1 MSENTTPVAA
11 SEGAPA
17 SRRMRPLLIA
27 LAVALPVAAA
37 GIFGWLWQNQQGER
51 QLGESNLLGL
61 DLARPDVLIESASL
75 SRLPKDLLAVPLL
88 RDTLTEDLVFYYEA
102 NADRLGLT
110 GSLRRII
117 YEHDLQLRDTLLD
130 ELLDQPAEVALWR
143 DAGGRLKHF
152 LVVIERGGLAK
163 ALEPLAKVALDDS
176 QLSQAGEFVVDG
188 ALVPFYRLRY
198 NNDRSLLF
206 ASHGDQLLLLSSADM
221 LFAPEP
227 EPEPA
232 SAEAASADEQAEV
245 AAVDPEAAT
254 AAEEAVAEPVEP
266 EEPSGPLLA
275 KVSTDAV
282 EALLAGQHPFPER
295 FGLEPRGALGQR
307 ISLSSDFLALG
318 YQRFIPAF
326 AGLRFE
332 MDAQGWHSFLAL
344 SEVEEQGKF
353 DFTPVWRAM
362 PMGASACVALP
373 VAAAVPERLLSKVG
387 AEAKVAAEL
396 GGQLSG
402 TAGLCWYAESRL
414 HSPLLVGTL
423 KGEAGAQTDAE
434 LGKLF
439 NSLIGA
445 WEANV
450 EGGQFPVEDSEQG
463 GTHKWQRQVGS
474 NFGQYRGGEAENP
487 DALSSTGFFRVS
499 LARHG
504 STLLF
509 SLDDRLVSKALDTL
523 DKRFPP
529 LAEVLP
535 KDALVPAYLAPQTLA
550 ALFERETL
558 ESLPEDMEPVFRNA
572 AQSNLLPKLRALSTH
587 GKYALTLPADSEA
600 SSAWQW
606 LPLQWRAL

>member
-1 MSENTTPVAA
+1 MSENTTPVA

-17 SRRMRPLLIA
+17 GRRLRPLLIA
-27 LAVALPVAAA
+27 LAVAVPVAAA
-37 GIFGWLWQNQQGER
+37 GIFGWLWHEQQGER
-51 QLGESNLLGL
+51 RLGEQNLLGL

-75 SRLPKDLLAVPLL
+75 SRLPKDLLNVPLL

-117 YEHDLQLRDTLLD
+117 YEHDLQLRDNLLD

-163 ALEPLAKVALDDS
+163 ALEPLAKVALDDT
-176 QLSQAGEFVVDG
+176 QLSQAGEFLVDG
-188 ALVPFYRLRY
+188 APVPFYRLRY

-206 ASHGDQLLLLSSADM
+206 ASHGDQLLLLSSTDM

-232 SAEAASADEQAEV
+232 QAEAVSADDDSEV

-254 AAEEAVAEPVEP
+254 AAEEAAEPVEP
-266 EEPSGPLLA
+266 EEPTGPLLA

-295 FGLEPRGALGQR
+295 FGLEARGALEQR

-332 MDAQGWHSFLAL
+332 MDSQGWHSFLAL
-344 SEVEEQGKF
+344 NEVEDQGKF

-402 TAGLCWYAESRL
+402 SAGLCWYAESRL

-423 KGEAGAQTDAE
+423 KGEPGAQTDAE

-439 NSLIGA
+439 ASLIGA

-450 EGGQFPVEDSEQG
+450 EGGAFPVEDSEQG

-474 NFGQYRGGEAENP
+474 NFGQYPGGEADNP
-487 DALSSTGFFRVS
+487 DALASTGFFRVS

-550 ALFERETL
+550 SLFERETL

>member
-1 MSENTTPVAA
+1 MSDNTTPDTSSVAP
-11 SEGAPA
+11 GG
-17 SRRMRPLLIA
+17 SRLRPLLIA
-27 LAVALPVAAA
+27 LAVAVPVAAA
-37 GIFGWLWQNQQGER
+37 GLFGWLWQGPQAGRE
-51 QLGESNLLGL
+51 LGEQNLLGL

-117 YEHDLQLRDTLLD
+117 YEHDLQLRDNLLD

-176 QLSQAGEFVVDG
+176 QLSQAGEFIVDG
-188 ALVPFYRLRY
+188 APVPFYRLRY

-232 SAEAASADEQAEV
+232 SAEAASADDQSEV
-245 AAVDPEAAT
+245 AAVDPDAAVPADEAA
-254 AAEEAVAEPVEP
+254 AESVEP

-275 KVSTDAV
+275 KVSTEAV

-295 FGLEPRGALGQR
+295 FGLETRGPLQQR

-332 MDAQGWHSFLAL
+332 MDGQGWHSFLAL
-344 SEVEEQGKF
+344 NEVEDQGKF

-373 VAAAVPERLLSKVG
+373 VAAAVPGRLLSKVG

-396 GGQLSG
+396 GAQLSG

-439 NSLIGA
+439 DSLIGA

-463 GTHKWQRQVGS
+463 ATHTWQRQVGS
-474 NFGQYRGGEAENP
+474 NFGQYPGGDAENP
-487 DALSSTGFFRVS
+487 DALAASGFFRVS

-509 SLDDRLVSKALDTL
+509 SLDDRLVNKALDTL

-529 LAEVLP
+529 LADVLP

-550 ALFERETL
+550 TLFERETL

-587 GKYALTLPADSEA
+587 GKYALTLPAGSEA

>member
-1 MSENTTPVAA
+1 MSENTTPVA

-17 SRRMRPLLIA
+17 SRRLRPLLIA
-27 LAVALPVAAA
+27 LAVAVPVAAA
-37 GIFGWLWQNQQGER
+37 GIFGWLWQGQQDAR
-51 QLGESNLLGL
+51 QLGEANLLGL

-117 YEHDLQLRDTLLD
+117 YEHDLQLRDNLLD

-176 QLSQAGEFVVDG
+176 QLSQAGEFLVDG
-188 ALVPFYRLRY
+188 ASVPFYRLRY

-206 ASHGDQLLLLSSADM
+206 ASHGDQLLLLSSTDM
-221 LFAPEP
+221 LFAPAP
-227 EPEPA
+227 APEPA
-232 SAEAASADEQAEV
+232 TAEAASADDEAAV
-245 AAVDPEAAT
+245 AAAADG
-254 AAEEAVAEPVEP
+254 EVEAEPVESA
-266 EEPSGPLLA
+266 EPSGPLLA

-295 FGLEPRGALGQR
+295 FGLEARGALEQR

-344 SEVEEQGKF
+344 NEVEDQGQF

-373 VAAAVPERLLSKVG
+373 VAAAVPERLLNKVG

-396 GGQLSG
+396 GSQLSG
-402 TAGLCWYAESRL
+402 SAGLCWYAESRL

-423 KGEAGAQTDAE
+423 QGEPGAQIDAE

-463 GTHKWQRQVGS
+463 STHKWQRQVGS
-474 NFGQYRGGEAENP
+474 NFGQYPGGEAENP
-487 DALSSTGFFRVS
+487 DALASTGFFRVS

-529 LAEVLP
+529 LADVLP

-550 ALFERETL
+550 TLFERETL

>member
-1 MSENTTPVAA
+1 MSENTTPVA

-17 SRRMRPLLIA
+17 SRRLRPLLIA
-27 LAVALPVAAA
+27 LAVAVPVAAA
-37 GIFGWLWQNQQGER
+37 GIFGWLWQGQQDAR
-51 QLGESNLLGL
+51 QLGEANLLGL

-117 YEHDLQLRDTLLD
+117 YEHDLQLRDNLLD

-176 QLSQAGEFVVDG
+176 QLSQAGEFLVDG
-188 ALVPFYRLRY
+188 ASVPFYRLRY

-206 ASHGDQLLLLSSADM
+206 ASHGDQLLLLSSTDM
-221 LFAPEP
+221 LFAPAP
-227 EPEPA
+227 APEPA
-232 SAEAASADEQAEV
+232 TAEAASADDEAAV
-245 AAVDPEAAT
+245 AAAADG
-254 AAEEAVAEPVEP
+254 EVEAEPVESA
-266 EEPSGPLLA
+266 EPSGPLLA

-295 FGLEPRGALGQR
+295 FGLEARGALEQR

-344 SEVEEQGKF
+344 NEVEDQGQF

-373 VAAAVPERLLSKVG
+373 VAAAVPERLLNKVG

-396 GGQLSG
+396 GSQLSG
-402 TAGLCWYAESRL
+402 SAGLCWYAESRL

-423 KGEAGAQTDAE
+423 QGEPGAQTDAE

-450 EGGQFPVEDSEQG
+450 EGGAFPVEDSEQG
-463 GTHKWQRQVGS
+463 TTHKWQRQVGS
-474 NFGQYRGGEAENP
+474 NFGQYPGGEAENP
-487 DALSSTGFFRVS
+487 DALASTGFFRVS

-509 SLDDRLVSKALDTL
+509 SLDDRLVNKALDTL

-529 LAEVLP
+529 LADVLP

-550 ALFERETL
+550 TLFERETL

>member
-1 MSENTTPVAA
+1 MSENTTPVA

-17 SRRMRPLLIA
+17 GRRLRPLLIA
-27 LAVALPVAAA
+27 LAVAVPVAAA
-37 GIFGWLWQNQQGER
+37 GIFGWLWHEQQDAR
-51 QLGESNLLGL
+51 RLGEENLLGL

-75 SRLPKDLLAVPLL
+75 SRLPRDLLKVPLL

-117 YEHDLQLRDTLLD
+117 YEHDLQLRDNLLD

-163 ALEPLAKVALDDS
+163 ALEPLAKVALDDT

-188 ALVPFYRLRY
+188 ETVPFYRLRY

-227 EPEPA
+227 EPEPV
-232 SAEAASADEQAEV
+232 EAVSADG
-245 AAVDPEAAT
+245 
-254 AAEEAVAEPVEP
+254 EAVAEPVEP
-266 EEPSGPLLA
+266 EQPSGPLLA
-275 KVSTDAV
+275 RVSTDAV

-295 FGLEPRGALGQR
+295 FGLETRGALEQR

-332 MDAQGWHSFLAL
+332 MDGQGWHSFLAL
-344 SEVEEQGKF
+344 GEVEDQGKF

-373 VAAAVPERLLSKVG
+373 VAAAVPARLLSKVG

-439 NSLIGA
+439 GSLIGA

-463 GTHKWQRQVGS
+463 ATHKWQRQVGS
-474 NFGQYRGGEAENP
+474 NFGQYPGGAAENP
-487 DALSSTGFFRVS
+487 DALAATGFFRVS

-509 SLDDRLVSKALDTL
+509 SLDDRLVDKALDTL

-535 KDALVPAYLAPQTLA
+535 KDVLVPAYLAPQTLA

-600 SSAWQW
+600 GSAWQW

>member
-1 MSENTTPVAA
+1 MSENTTPVA

-17 SRRMRPLLIA
+17 SRRLRPLLIA
-27 LAVALPVAAA
+27 LAVAVPVAAA
-37 GIFGWLWQNQQGER
+37 GIFGWLWQGQQDAR
-51 QLGESNLLGL
+51 QLGEENLLGL

-117 YEHDLQLRDTLLD
+117 YEHDLQLRDNLLD

-176 QLSQAGEFVVDG
+176 QLSQAGEFLVDG
-188 ALVPFYRLRY
+188 ASVPFYRLRY

-206 ASHGDQLLLLSSADM
+206 ASHGDQLLLLSSTDM
-221 LFAPEP
+221 LFAPAP
-227 EPEPA
+227 APEPA
-232 SAEAASADEQAEV
+232 TAEAASADDEAAV
-245 AAVDPEAAT
+245 AAAADG
-254 AAEEAVAEPVEP
+254 EVEAEPVESA
-266 EEPSGPLLA
+266 EPSGPLLA

-295 FGLEPRGALGQR
+295 FGLEARGALEQR

-344 SEVEEQGKF
+344 NEVEDQGQF

-373 VAAAVPERLLSKVG
+373 VAAAVPERLLNKVG

-396 GGQLSG
+396 GSQLSG
-402 TAGLCWYAESRL
+402 SAGLCWYAESRL

-423 KGEAGAQTDAE
+423 QGEPGAQTDAE

-450 EGGQFPVEDSEQG
+450 EGGAFPVEDSEQG
-463 GTHKWQRQVGS
+463 TTHKWQRQVGS
-474 NFGQYRGGEAENP
+474 NFGQYPGGEAENP
-487 DALSSTGFFRVS
+487 DALASTGFFRVS

-509 SLDDRLVSKALDTL
+509 SLDDRLVNKALDTL

-529 LAEVLP
+529 LADVLP

-550 ALFERETL
+550 TLFERETL

>member
-17 SRRMRPLLIA
+17 SRRLRPLLIA
-27 LAVALPVAAA
+27 LAVAVPVAAA
-37 GIFGWLWQNQQGER
+37 GVFGWLWQNQQGER
-51 QLGESNLLGL
+51 QLGEANLLGL

-75 SRLPKDLLAVPLL
+75 SRLPKDLLNVPLL

-117 YEHDLQLRDTLLD
+117 YEHDLQLRDNLLD

-163 ALEPLAKVALDDS
+163 TLEPLAKVALDDS
-176 QLSQAGEFVVDG
+176 QLSQAGEFLVDG
-188 ALVPFYRLRY
+188 ASVPFYRLRY

-206 ASHGDQLLLLSSADM
+206 ASHGDQLLLLSSTDM
-221 LFAPEP
+221 LFAPAP
-227 EPEPA
+227 APEPA
-232 SAEAASADEQAEV
+232 TAEAASADDEAAV
-245 AAVDPEAAT
+245 AAAADG
-254 AAEEAVAEPVEP
+254 EVEAEPVESA
-266 EEPSGPLLA
+266 EPSGPLLA

-295 FGLEPRGALGQR
+295 FGLEARGALEQR

-344 SEVEEQGKF
+344 NEVEDQGQF

-373 VAAAVPERLLSKVG
+373 VAAAVPERLLNKVG

-396 GGQLSG
+396 GSQLSG
-402 TAGLCWYAESRL
+402 SAGLCWYAESRL

-423 KGEAGAQTDAE
+423 QGEPGAQTDAE

-450 EGGQFPVEDSEQG
+450 EGGAFPVEDSEQG
-463 GTHKWQRQVGS
+463 TTHKWQRQVGS
-474 NFGQYRGGEAENP
+474 NFGQYPGGEAENP
-487 DALSSTGFFRVS
+487 DALASTGFFRVS

-509 SLDDRLVSKALDTL
+509 SLDDRLVNKALDTL

-529 LAEVLP
+529 LADVLP

-550 ALFERETL
+550 TLFERETL

>member
-1 MSENTTPVAA
+1 MSENTTPVA
-11 SEGAPA
+11 SEGA
-17 SRRMRPLLIA
+17 STGRRLRPLLLA

-37 GIFGWLWQNQQGER
+37 GIFGWLWQQQGDR
-51 QLGESNLLGL
+51 QLGEENLIGL

-102 NADRLGLT
+102 NADLLGLT

-117 YEHDLQLRDTLLD
+117 YEHDLQLRDNLLD

-163 ALEPLAKVALDDS
+163 ALEPLAKVALDDT
-176 QLSQAGEFVVDG
+176 QLSQAGEFMVDG
-188 ALVPFYRLRY
+188 AAVPFYRLRY
-198 NNDRSLLF
+198 NSDRSVLF

-232 SAEAASADEQAEV
+232 SSEAAVPSANDETEV
-245 AAVDPEAAT
+245 AAADPEAAT

-266 EEPSGPLLA
+266 TGPLLA

-295 FGLEPRGALGQR
+295 FGLEARGPLEQR

-332 MDAQGWHSFLAL
+332 MDGQGWHSFLAL
-344 SEVEEQGKF
+344 NEVEDQAKF

-396 GGQLSG
+396 GNQLSG

-423 KGEAGAQTDAE
+423 NSEASAQTDAE

-439 NSLIGA
+439 GSLIGA
-445 WEANV
+445 WEANA
-450 EGGQFPVEDSEQG
+450 EGGQFPVEASEQG
-463 GTHKWQRQVGS
+463 AAHKWQRQVGS

-487 DALSSTGFFRVS
+487 DALASTGFFRVS

-550 ALFERETL
+550 TLFERETL